1 MRELKYPINIYS
13 KLPKPKQQIR
23 LTRERKK
30 VKALK
35 NVKAISKILVI
46 LLLLLALIIGSI
58 FSYLILAG
66 YYLNLGIEVPEKT
79 TISVIDA
86 GLDTQ
91 NTGEFNITLLN
102 PTYSPTEATIKEI
115 WVATADNTVHQVTD
129 TDPEL
134 PYTLNKG
141 EEKTYNCDWDWGSY
155 TSQTL
160 KIIVLVEDG
169 SGAVYEVETAAV
181 GLEITSTVF
190 NPEYSEHFNVS
201 IRNAAGSASALNVTK
216 ITVTMENGTEF
227 QVHQI
232 TPSIPKLLEIG
243 TTTTFMCEW
252 NWTEYRGMNVT
263 VNAFTSEGYAF
274 HREATTP
281 KKAQLSIT
289 DPVFAT
295 ANMTYFNITV
305 FNSEYSIDVANLT
318 TVEVIFSNYTSL
330 EVSVE
335 APPALPYT
343 IPIGESV
350 TLKCLWDWSNARQE
364 TIGIY
369 VKTSEGYLGYLSQT
383 TP

>member
-1 MRELKYPINIYS
+1 M
-13 KLPKPKQQIR
+13 
-23 LTRERKK
+23 
-30 VKALK
+30 KALK

-66 YYLNLGIEVPEKT
+66 YYLNLEIEVPEKT

-91 NTGEFNITLLN
+91 NTEEFSITILN

-134 PYTLNKG
+134 PYTLEKG

-155 TSQTL
+155 TSQTM

-190 NPEYSEHFNVS
+190 NPEFSEHFNVS
-201 IRNAAGSASALNVTK
+201 IRNAAGSASDLNVTK
-216 ITVTMENGTEF
+216 ITVTMENGTDF
-227 QVHQI
+227 QIRQI
-232 TPSIPKLLEIG
+232 TPSIPKLVEIG

-252 NWTEYRGMNVT
+252 DWTTYRGMNVT

-274 HREATTP
+274 HRTSTTP
-281 KKAQLSIT
+281 KKAQLTIT
-289 DPVFAT
+289 DPIFDT
-295 ANMTYFNITV
+295 TNMTYFNITV
-305 FNSEYSIDVANLT
+305 SNSEYSIDVANLT
-318 TVEVIFSNYTSL
+318 TVEVMFSNYTSL

-343 IPIGESV
+343 LEIGESV
-350 TLKCLWDWSNARQE
+350 TLKVLWDWTNGREESIAIIVTTPE
-364 TIGIY
+364 EYI
-369 VKTSEGYLGYLSQT
+369 GYLQQT